1 MNQPSSPRLQGLTA
15 AQAARALAEH
25 GPNALPEA
33 KPVTVLQRLV
43 RQFRSPLICI
53 LLVALLIDLGIWI
66 AEGAKGVPV
75 ESLAIALILLI
86 NAGLGVYQESKAEA
100 ALARLKKLA
109 TSLVW
114 VMRDDKLQHLAGTE
128 RVPGDVV
135 RVEAGDRVPADGA
148 LLEAQGVM
156 VDESILTGK
165 SMPVDKDIG
174 VETFSSTLMV
184 HGKGYAELR
193 GEGGQILAQAE
204 AMALTAGVAC
214 VPHVSIG
221 AAAEEIAPQPAKQ
234 GCDAIVMG
242 PRGRGGVVRPGD
254 GVGHAEGRASGTC
267 AGDHGQVTGMR
278 TSFATTASAESSTLE
293 NS

>member
-1 MNQPSSPRLQGLTA
+1 MNQPSTPRLQGLTA

-128 RVPGDVV
+128 RVPGDGV
-135 RVEAGDRVPADGA
+135 RVEAGDRVPADGV

-156 VDESILTGK
+156 VDESILTGE

-174 VETFSSTLMV
+174 AETFSGTLMV
-184 HGKGYAELR
+184 RGKGYAELR

-204 AMALTAGVAC
+204 SLRVFRSCPLSTPKDAQSSLQMLAIARYVCALRLDRT
-214 VPHVSIG
+214 PFER
-221 AAAEEIAPQPAKQ
+221 AAH
-234 GCDAIVMG
+234 
-242 PRGRGGVVRPGD
+242 
-254 GVGHAEGRASGTC
+254 HARK
-267 AGDHGQVTGMR
+267 
-278 TSFATTASAESSTLE
+278 TLRL
-293 NS
+293 